1 MFGTK
6 RVYIRVENNKI
17 VVRVGGGYLSIDEFI
32 DQYTPSEIEKLARQ
46 DPLKKISEK
55 VVTYLVKKAPGGKD
69 DPFTDYN
76 GSPRISVISGV
87 GIQSASPNRSSP
99 SVKKV

>member
-32 DQYTPSEIEKLARQ
+32 EQYTPSEIEKLARQ
-46 DPLKKISEK
+46 AGSSDPLKKISEK
-55 VVTYLVKKAPGGKD
+55 VANFLVKKAIQKD
-69 DPFTDYN
+69 DPFGDYES
-76 GSPRISVISGV
+76 SPKTGLGFS
-87 GIQSASPNRSSP
+87 SASPNRGSP
-99 SVKKV
+99 SVKK